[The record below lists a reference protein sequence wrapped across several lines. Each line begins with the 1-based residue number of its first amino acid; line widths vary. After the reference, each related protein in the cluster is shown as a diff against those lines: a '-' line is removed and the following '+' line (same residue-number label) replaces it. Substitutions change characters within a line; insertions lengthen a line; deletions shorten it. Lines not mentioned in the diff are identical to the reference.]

1 LRSQIFQYMINSILY
16 GVPRKEEEDGFRN
29 QSRYDQSTGHSGLR
43 DRAHGALGRDC
54 SLAAFGLFPVL
65 GPGVDRH
72 TALGSPE
79 FLWALLPIAALAAV
93 FPVHPF
99 DLIYN
104 HGIRHLTGTGI
115 LPKRGAPARFACG
128 LGAVWLAVTGWA
140 FWSGNATLG
149 YILGFSLVGVG
160 TLVATT
166 DICIPS
172 MIFRA
177 IFGPPTARAHKEA
190 A

>member
-1 LRSQIFQYMINSILY
+1 MEGKMSHDIKPSTIHRLDIQGFENISTDRLAEVAPWLRL
-16 GVPRKEEEDGFRN
+16 
-29 QSRYDQSTGHSGLR
+29 
-43 DRAHGALGRDC
+43 
-54 SLAAFGLFPVL
+54 AFGMCAILAL
-65 GPGVDRH
+65 AG

-79 FLWALLPIAALAAV
+79 VLWVLLPIAALAAA

-104 HGIRHLTGTGI
+104 HGIRHMTNTGP

-128 LGAVWLAVTGWA
+128 MGAVWLAVTSWA
-140 FWSGNATLG
+140 FWSGHATTG
-149 YILGFSLVGVG
+149 YILGFSLASVA
-160 TLVATT
+160 TLVSTT

-177 IFGPPTARAHKEA
+177 IFGQPAAREKTAAS
-190 A
+190 

>member
-1 LRSQIFQYMINSILY
+1 MAFDINQGTINRLDIQGFETVPTERLAEIAPWLRLAFSLCSVLAL
-16 GVPRKEEEDGFRN
+16 
-29 QSRYDQSTGHSGLR
+29 TG
-43 DRAHGALGRDC
+43 
-54 SLAAFGLFPVL
+54 
-65 GPGVDRH
+65 